1 MTPRDLLDFIELPV
15 FTRRWNALGLNDE
28 EDLTTLQL
36 VLMANPASGRLIQGT
51 RSIRKLR
58 YTPPRWRVGKRGATR
73 VLYVYLEEFGIV
85 VLCLIYAKGEVDDL
99 SPAVKKQVNQLVE
112 RVERELKRRAQLRQ
126 RRKSGG
132 DR

>member
-15 FTRRWNALGLNDE
+15 FTRRWNALGLKDE

-58 YTPPRWRVGKRGATR
+58 YAPPRWRVGKRGATR